1 MESCPTEG
9 VADPPLAVDAD
20 DGASASAADA
30 TQQPTAA
37 PLSFFHLRVG
47 GAIRSVFT
55 ATAEFAEPT
64 AAVPN
69 NFTRGVKVAPDGL
82 CVLTSSE
89 DQVLRLF
96 DVPTDDASAPAA
108 GELRSSL
115 QAKEGGA
122 IYDFCWYPFMR
133 SSDPT
138 SCIFVS
144 TSRDHPIHMWDAY
157 SGALRATYRAFDHLD
172 EITAAFSVA
181 FNATGDKIFAGYD
194 RTIRVFD
201 ITRPSRDFETR
212 ALCKTRR
219 SREGQR
225 GIISTLHFNPALAHV
240 YAAGSYNGTTYV
252 YSEDTGEEILC
263 LRDHDGRGIT
273 QVQFSPCGNYL
284 YTAARRDATINCW
297 DVRHSLQVVQSFSR
311 LADTNQRIEFDVH
324 CTGRYLIAG
333 SRDGRALL
341 YDVPTG
347 ERVDERLTMP
357 DAVNGVSFFPDPTR
371 ARVALTTGQRHFEI
385 PGVDDSDDD
394 EATHEPSGPRNAL
407 HVVEFEG
414 E

>member
-1 MESCPTEG
+1 MEACDESM
-9 VADPPLAVDAD
+9 DAAA
-20 DGASASAADA
+20 GAAIDSEQQAQQ
-30 TQQPTAA
+30 QQPEEQQQ
-37 PLSFFHLRVG
+37 PPVSFFAHRAG
-47 GAIRSVFT
+47 GSIRTLFS
-55 ATAEFAEPT
+55 ATAEFADAT

-89 DQVLRLF
+89 DQCLRLF
-96 DVPTDDASAPAA
+96 DVPDDQDGAGSAAPV
-108 GELRSSL
+108 RSSV

-122 IYDFCWYPFMR
+122 VYDFCCR
-133 SSDPT
+133 STCGTPT
-138 SCIFVS
+138 LAPCARRTARS
-144 TSRDHPIHMWDAY
+144 TTSTRSPP
-157 SGALRATYRAFDHLD
+157 
-172 EITAAFSVA
+172 AFSVA
-181 FNATGDKIFAGYD
+181 FNATGDKLFAGYD

-219 SREGQR
+219 SRDGQR
-225 GIISTLHFNPALAHV
+225 GIISTLHFNPDHSRV

-263 LRDHDGRGIT
+263 LRDHDGRGVT

-324 CTGRYLIAG
+324 CTGRYLMTG

-347 ERVDERLTMP
+347 ERVDDRLAMP
-357 DAVNGVSFFPDPTR
+357 DAVNGVSFFPDPSR
-371 ARVALTTGQRHFEI
+371 ARVAISTGQRHYEI
-385 PGVDDSDDD
+385 PGVDDSDGED
-394 EATHEPSGPRNAL
+394 EDNEASQDATERRNAL